1 MASLHMSK
9 EARPA
14 SPLRPKVT
22 VRLATE
28 ADIPGMVAVTRAAYP
43 NFKIDE
49 TVYARSYGLQLRA
62 FPGGQFVAVVG
73 DRVVGYAHTLIVQI
87 DEESPW
93 YNHAE
98 ITGFGSFSTHN
109 PAGETL
115 YGADIAVHPD
125 WQGKGISSKLY
136 KARKNLLKRQ
146 NLKQMVAGGRIPG
159 YYAYRGRMSAQ
170 EYVNKVVAGELRD
183 QALNAHLKA
192 GYKVHG
198 VHYGYLNDLDSL
210 GWATHLV
217 MPNPDYQPRKRLI
230 AGAPVRRTAR
240 HVRVCATQYD
250 QHRIS
255 TLQDF
260 ADEIEYFVDTAAC
273 YDSHILVFPEYVTAQ
288 LFSTFTRDIS
298 LSDAVNQLAGMAPEI
313 DAVFQS
319 AAERHKLY
327 IVGGSTPVRRER
339 GLFNVAR
346 LFTPAGNVY
355 SQDKLHITPAE
366 RDDWGILPGEAI
378 RIFDTPLG
386 NLAIAVCY
394 DIEFPELTRLLVD
407 HGVDIILTPFATDE
421 RKSYLRVRYCAQAR
435 AVENMVY
442 VVLSGNVGGLTHSP
456 SLFLNYGQAAIC
468 TPSDFAFPM
477 NGIAGEGVVNT
488 STVVI
493 ADLDLGTLDIQRQ
506 TASVQP
512 LLDRRHD
519 LYELTGKT
527 PIERIRAK

>member
-1 MASLHMSK
+1 MNKAVK
-9 EARPA
+9 PA
-14 SPLRPKVT
+14 APRDKIT

-28 ADIPGMVAVTRAAYP
+28 ADIPGMVAVTKAAYP
-43 NFKIDE
+43 NFRIDDA
-49 TVYARSYGLQLRA
+49 VYARSYSLQLRT
-62 FPGGQFVAVVG
+62 FPSGQFVALAG
-73 DRVVGYAHTLIVQI
+73 DQVIGYAHTLIVQL

-98 ITGFGSFSTHN
+98 ITGYGSFSTHN
-109 PAGETL
+109 PAGDTL

-125 WQGKGISSKLY
+125 WQGKGVSAKLY
-136 KARKNLLKRQ
+136 KARKNLLKRH

-159 YYAYRGRMSAQ
+159 YYAYRGKMSAQ
-170 EYVNKVVAGELRD
+170 EYVNKVIAGELRD

-192 GYKVHG
+192 GYQVEG
-198 VHYGYLNDLDSL
+198 VHFGYLNDQDSL

-217 MPNPDYQPRKRLI
+217 LPNPDFQPRKRLI

-250 QHRIS
+250 QHRIG

-260 ADEIEYFVDTAAC
+260 ADEIEYFVDTAAV
-273 YDSHILVFPEYVTAQ
+273 YDSHILVFPEYVSAQ
-288 LFSTFTRDIS
+288 LFSTFQRDIP
-298 LSDAVNQLAGMAPEI
+298 LADAVNQLAEMAPQI
-313 DAVFQS
+313 DAIFKS
-319 AAERHKLY
+319 AAERHQLY
-327 IVGGSTPVRRER
+327 IVGGTTPVRRER
-339 GLFNVAR
+339 GLYNVAR
-346 LFTPAGNVY
+346 FFTPSGNVY

-366 RDDWGILPGEAI
+366 REGWNILPGESL

-386 NLAIAVCY
+386 PLAIAICY
-394 DIEFPELTRLLVD
+394 DIEFPELTRLLVE
-407 HGVDIILTPFATDE
+407 HGVDIILTPVATDE

-442 VVLSGNVGGLTHSP
+442 VVLAANVGGLTHSP
-456 SLFLNYGQAAIC
+456 SMFLNYGQAAIC

-477 NGIAGEGVVNT
+477 NGIAAEGVVNT

-506 TASVQP
+506 AASVQP

-519 LYELTGKT
+519 IYEVIGKLE
-527 PIERIRAK
+527 IERIRVK